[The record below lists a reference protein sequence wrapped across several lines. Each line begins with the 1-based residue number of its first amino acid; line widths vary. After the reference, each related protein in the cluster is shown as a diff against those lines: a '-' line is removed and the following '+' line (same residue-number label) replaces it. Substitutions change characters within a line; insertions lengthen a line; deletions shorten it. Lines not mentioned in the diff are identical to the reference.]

1 MAKSDEEFHA
11 LMQEVL
17 AGSDA
22 AAKELFRDYEPFL
35 LRAIRRKLSKRI
47 RPKFDSID
55 FTQDVWASFFAR
67 EPEHRV
73 FETSDDLMAFLTRL
87 AQNKVTDAARQQF
100 RAQKYN
106 VNREQS
112 MDDSTRFDKDWL
124 RGADPTPSQIVMS
137 QEEWQE
143 FLRKQP
149 LVYRRILILLREG
162 KTAAVIAQELNIHPR
177 TVQRVAERF
186 MPGWNS

>member
-1 MAKSDEEFHA
+1 MAKSDEEFDA

-17 AGSDA
+17 SGSDA

-55 FTQDVWASFFAR
+55 FAQDVWASFFAR
-67 EPEHRV
+67 EPECRV
-73 FETSDDLMAFLTRL
+73 FETSDDLVAFLTRL
-87 AQNKVTDAARQQF
+87 AQNKVIDAARQQF

-112 MDDSTRFDKDWL
+112 LDDSTRFDKNWL

-162 KTAAVIAQELNIHPR
+162 KTPALVAQELNIHPR